1 MPMEWLSELTGNTIS
16 LTVERDMRQTQ
27 VLASGTAVYKNKK
40 KIVQV
45 KKHLLIQVLL
55 DVDVSV
61 IHENMIKA
69 EPDSQ
74 GYAQSVV
81 WI

>member
-40 KIVQV
+40 K
-45 KKHLLIQVLL
+45 
-55 DVDVSV
+55 DSPG
-61 IHENMIKA
+61 EKA
-69 EPDSQ
+69 LADSS
-74 GYAQSVV
+74 AT
-81 WI
+81 